1 MQVYQRIWRYLQQH
15 RLVSILL
22 GHVCV
27 LLVLA
32 TLFFGSGLGSNILG
46 VFAQSHCAGGDEA
59 YTVEQGNTLSGIAAR
74 YHTNWQKLASY
85 NHIANPDM
93 IYAGET
99 VCIPGKG
106 GGTAQPPARGTANYF
121 PYPQCTWWAD
131 QRYHELHGIYVPWL
145 NQADA
150 WEWTNRAHQFHWK
163 VSSQPSWGA
172 IINLQPWVQG
182 AYGLG
187 HVAVVE
193 RVLSNGHVIASN
205 LNWGTNPY
213 QVKYVE
219 FAPGQG
225 VTFISY

>member
-1 MQVYQRIWRYLQQH
+1 MQTYQRIWQYLQEH
-15 RLVSILL
+15 RLVSIIL

-32 TLFFGSGLGSNILG
+32 TLFLGSGLGSNILG
-46 VFAQSHCAGGDEA
+46 AFAQSHCTGGDEA
-59 YTVEQGNTLSGIAAR
+59 YTVVPGNTLSGIAAH
-74 YHTNWQKLASY
+74 YNTSWQELASY
-85 NHIANPDM
+85 NHIANPNM

-106 GGTAQPPARGTANYF
+106 EGMLRSPAKGAANYF

-131 QRYHELHGIYVPWL
+131 QRYHGLHGIYVPWL

-163 VSSQPSWGA
+163 VSSRPSWGA

-205 LNWGTNPY
+205 LNWGANPY
-213 QVKYVE
+213 KVKYVE
-219 FAPGQG
+219 FAPGRG